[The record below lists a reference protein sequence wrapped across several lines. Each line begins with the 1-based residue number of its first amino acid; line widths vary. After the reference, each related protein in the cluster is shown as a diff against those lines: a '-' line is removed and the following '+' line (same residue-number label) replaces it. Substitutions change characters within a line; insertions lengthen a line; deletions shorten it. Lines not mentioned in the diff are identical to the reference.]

1 MGIYHSG
8 YSTHER
14 TEVWHRVHSELHRFD
29 IVLGARSG
37 VFLPFENLGL
47 IIVDEEHE
55 GTFKQQ
61 DPAPRYHARDTAIKL
76 SVLSNAQVVLG
87 KRNTFVGIVFQC
99 HTKNISLLKC
109 SSVMATPFSL
119 K

>member
-1 MGIYHSG
+1 M
-8 YSTHER
+8 
-14 TEVWHRVHSELHRFD
+14 
-29 IVLGARSG
+29 
-37 VFLPFENLGL
+37 FLPFENLGL

-87 KRNTFVGIVFQC
+87 
-99 HTKNISLLKC
+99 S
-109 SSVMATPFSL
+109 ATPSLESYFNASQKKYQLVEMFERYGNAVQPKIDFVNLRSELQAKRMQGVFSSIL
-119 K
+119 L